1 MQTYHLFIRHS
12 GKMIISLK
20 PLAIEHIDTRVRDAA
35 QAECAWNTDSIVTA
49 IRQHTAV

>member
-35 QAECAWNTDSIVTA
+35 QAECVWNTDSIVTA